1 MFMLAPNVDGIP
13 VALNCC
19 GKRKSGEGRMG
30 EFFRRIF
37 SDEGAKSFARF
48 LERRNRKTKCS
59 KRKEAVMR
67 LRMIMTLA
75 TSGATVAMLRP
86 TGAQAQRGF
95 QDEEVT
101 FARRN
106 LGGPRLGITY
116 ITGQKDLWYR
126 LNQKDMGRTLSQ
138 FGWHFEHQVIPEG
151 GGPQFVVQFVPLV
164 AGVEYGKFIPS
175 ATLAMGVRFPN
186 GIEFGLGPNLLL
198 VGGENGAIKTALVLG
213 LGKSFN
219 YGGVSIPLNLVYAT
233 NPDGNR
239 VSVIFGYAI
248 ASARK
253 TGRFS
258 M

>member
-1 MFMLAPNVDGIP
+1 
-13 VALNCC
+13 
-19 GKRKSGEGRMG
+19 
-30 EFFRRIF
+30 
-37 SDEGAKSFARF
+37 
-48 LERRNRKTKCS
+48 
-59 KRKEAVMR
+59 MR
-67 LRMIMTLA
+67 LRMIITLA
-75 TSGATVAMLRP
+75 ASVATIVMLKA
-86 TGAQAQRGF
+86 TAVQAQRGF
-95 QDEEVT
+95 EDEQVS

-116 ITGQKDLWYR
+116 VTGEKDLWYR
-126 LNQKDMGRTLSQ
+126 LNRKNMGRTLSQ
-138 FGWHFEHQVIPEG
+138 FGWHFEYQVIPEG

-164 AGVEYGKFIPS
+164 AGVEYGKLIPS

-186 GIEFGLGPNLLL
+186 GIEFGLGPNLMV

-253 TGRFS
+253 GGRFK

>member
-1 MFMLAPNVDGIP
+1 VGNEKIVFG
-13 VALNCC
+13 
-19 GKRKSGEGRMG
+19 GK
-30 EFFRRIF
+30 EF
-37 SDEGAKSFARF
+37 
-48 LERRNRKTKCS
+48 
-59 KRKEAVMR
+59 VMR
-67 LRMIMTLA
+67 FRVISILA
-75 TSGATVAMLRP
+75 TSVAMVAAS
-86 TGAQAQRGF
+86 TATTVWAQSGYD
-95 QDEEVT
+95 DEKVT

-116 ITGQKDLWYR
+116 VTGEKDLWHR
-126 LNQKDMGRTLSQ
+126 LDQKDMGRTLSQ
-138 FGWHFEHQVIPEG
+138 FGWHFEYQVIPEG

-164 AGVEYGKFIPS
+164 AGVEYGKLIPS

-186 GIEFGLGPNLLL
+186 GIEFGLGPNLML
-198 VGGENGAIKTALVLG
+198 VGGEDKATNTALVLG

-248 ASARK
+248 ASASK
-253 TGRFS
+253 SGRFR